1 MKTITWT
8 EPKLKELKAAYDNA
22 VRLKSDQFYLGE
34 DLFVTAY
41 AKYLIEYLEG
51 IFKHEHTH

>member
-1 MKTITWT
+1 MKTINWT
-8 EPKLKELKAAYDNA
+8 AVKLKELKAAYDNA
-22 VRLKSDQFYLGE
+22 VKLKSDQFYLGE

-51 IFKHEHTH
+51 KFHNEHSH